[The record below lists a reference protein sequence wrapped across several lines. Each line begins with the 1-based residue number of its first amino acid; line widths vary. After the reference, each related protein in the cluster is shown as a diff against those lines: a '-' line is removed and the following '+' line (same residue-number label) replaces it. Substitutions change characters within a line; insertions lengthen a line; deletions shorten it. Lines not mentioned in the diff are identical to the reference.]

1 MTLLGTDEGL
11 KKFCGKNLTNK
22 LTNKVPGFPRKS
34 WVISEAN
41 EKFTLNGHANTIFSI
56 LSII

>member
-22 LTNKVPGFPRKS
+22 LTNKVPGFSKK
-34 WVISEAN
+34 V
-41 EKFTLNGHANTIFSI
+41 
-56 LSII
+56 LSLLAKQMKNSP